1 MIKRLKLLVKEMREV
16 AMLKAT
22 ALSVVSESIT
32 RHHNRHKAIRQ
43 SKKLH
48 KAILAGKAP
57 RGRTV

>member
-1 MIKRLKLLVKEMREV
+1 MIRKLL
-16 AMLKAT
+16 T
-22 ALSVVSESIT
+22 GLSERFNDPESKH
-32 RHHNRHKAIRQ
+32 RLVIRKVLAKHR